1 VATTTGTEQMERTAE
16 TTVRTAQQGTNI
28 TLDYTVKAQ
37 EINAEI
43 LRKTAE
49 VWIEGF
55 RKQTELTQ
63 QMAEEVFKTSGDEG
77 QAPENFFRQWGF
89 PFWWAPHDPFTFWRE
104 WTQAVQKTALD
115 TQRSIIEQTS
125 NVNRNKRS

>member
-1 VATTTGTEQMERTAE
+1 MATTTDTEQMERTAE
-16 TTVRTAQQGTNI
+16 TMVRTAQQGANI
-28 TLDYTVKAQ
+28 TLDYAVKAQ

-77 QAPENFFRQWGF
+77 QAPENFFRQWSF

-115 TQRSIIEQTS
+115 TQRSITEQTS
-125 NVNRNKRS
+125 NVNRSNRS

>member
-1 VATTTGTEQMERTAE
+1 MERTAE

-28 TLDYTVKAQ
+28 TLDYAVKAQ

-49 VWIEGF
+49 IWIEGF

-77 QAPENFFRQWGF
+77 AARSVHLLARVDAGGAEDRFGHPEVDYR
-89 PFWWAPHDPFTFWRE
+89 AD
-104 WTQAVQKTALD
+104 VQ
-115 TQRSIIEQTS
+115 R
-125 NVNRNKRS
+125 

>member
-1 VATTTGTEQMERTAE
+1 MERTAE

-28 TLDYTVKAQ
+28 TLDYAVKAQ

-63 QMAEEVFKTSGDEG
+63 QMAEEVFKTSVDEG

-115 TQRSIIEQTS
+115 TQRSITEQTS